1 MFNRELF
8 YSLCDKY
15 DVEMSDSFDRF
26 MIKEGGI
33 VRPLVEDD
41 VWRVFSN
48 FKSFFSYSVCS
59 TGAKNV
65 KDVYNTVD
73 ELPIAC

>member
-26 MIKEGGI
+26 MIKDGGSI
-33 VRPLVEDD
+33 RPLVEDD
-41 VWRVFSN
+41 VWRIFS
-48 FKSFFSYSVCS
+48 
-59 TGAKNV
+59 AKVLNN
-65 KDVYNTVD
+65 KEEDR
-73 ELPIAC
+73 

>member
-33 VRPLVEDD
+33 VRSQPSSSHSSQQQASSKQTENPNPPANDNENNGND
-41 VWRVFSN
+41 
-48 FKSFFSYSVCS
+48 
-59 TGAKNV
+59 
-65 KDVYNTVD
+65 
-73 ELPIAC
+73 

>member
-48 FKSFFSYSVCS
+48 FKSFF
-59 TGAKNV
+59 TR
-65 KDVYNTVD
+65 
-73 ELPIAC
+73 PIL